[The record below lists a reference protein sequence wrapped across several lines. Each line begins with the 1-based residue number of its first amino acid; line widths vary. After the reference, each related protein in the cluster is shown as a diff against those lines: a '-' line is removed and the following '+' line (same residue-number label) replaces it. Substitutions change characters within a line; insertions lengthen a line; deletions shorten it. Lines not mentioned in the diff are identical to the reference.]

1 MMGRKPEDML
11 NEVVKPKEIMEYFDY
26 KYDSYMIVSQKT
38 IKRWIDELGI
48 ECIQPKPQR
57 NKDIRYKKSD
67 VLKLE
72 EEKQYNLLKKAEKQI
87 RDREIKKIAHA
98 SRRKIQEYYDMLSSV
113 TDEERRE
120 NEFQQSLSDYSV
132 PAENTIKQDMVEM
145 CFKELFPNV
154 EFNKEEL
161 KKCLFITDNQDMFND
176 LEYGKAKLY
185 LEEKLYIKTQEMN

>member
-1 MMGRKPEDML
+1 MGRKPEDML

>member
-1 MMGRKPEDML
+1 MGRKPEDML

-72 EEKQYNLLKKAEKQI
+72 EEKEYNLLKKAEKQI

-132 PAENTIKQDMVEM
+132 PADNTIKQDMVEM

-185 LEEKLYIKTQEMN
+185 LEEKLYIIKRRR